1 MNMEDRT
8 VYLTMTYDILE
19 GGLPA
24 GWLDIKPVWFDAA
37 QCGTSEVSPPKQSG
51 QFTIT
56 SGTWVPNFEGE
67 ILGVGGHLHDVSSLP
82 FPPQTTQT
90 NPT

>member
-1 MNMEDRT
+1 MNMDDRT

-24 GWLDIKPVWFDAA
+24 GWMDIKPVWFDAA

-56 SGTWVPNFEGE
+56 SGTWVPNFDGE
-67 ILGVGGHLHDVSSLP
+67 VIGVGGHLHDVSSLP
-82 FPPQTTQT
+82 FLLQTAQT
-90 NPT
+90 HPT